1 MDIKKSVIL
10 MLMFL
15 TANCV
20 IAENNE
26 NLYAGKDLPTSKN
39 TESSVLQQTTNWELL
54 GKITAYSA
62 ESNFTWTGDLYV
74 RIIGGKEFYKVRIV
88 YNTSGDYKDCTVSF
102 GNFRCRNMN
111 FNAKFTLQT
120 SIIDKATTLYFNI

>member
-1 MDIKKSVIL
+1 
-10 MLMFL
+10 MLMIL
-15 TANCV
+15 TTNCV
-20 IAENNE
+20 VAENNE
-26 NLYAGKDLPTSKN
+26 NLYADKDMPTSKN
-39 TESSVLQQTTNWELL
+39 TESLALQQTTDWELL
-54 GKITAYSA
+54 GQITAYSA
-62 ESNFTWTGDLYV
+62 ESSFTRTGNLYV

-88 YNTSGDYKDCTVSF
+88 YNTSGAYKDCTVSF